1 MDILYL
7 LIPLALII
15 VAGAVTAFR
24 WATRDGQFDDLETPA
39 IRILMDERQ
48 TDGDEPPTGGGTPRD
63 QSTE

>member
-15 VAGAVTAFR
+15 VAGAVMAFR

-39 IRILMDERQ
+39 IRILMDERRR
-48 TDGDEPPTGGGTPRD
+48 DGDEPPTGDGIPRD
-63 QSTE
+63 QRAE